1 MYLWA
6 QHASLKPAKLLSNF
20 ASGTCHDLKKSI
32 FAASAICGVLVLSL
46 TAAIG
51 QDADY
56 NLETLTLYGDKTAPL
71 AEDTISSGREIGLQ
85 YAYTF

>member
-1 MYLWA
+1 
-6 QHASLKPAKLLSNF
+6 LKPAKLLSNF

-32 FAASAICGVLVLSL
+32 FAASLICGVSVLSL

-56 NLETLTLYGDKTAPL
+56 NLEALTLYGGKTAPL
-71 AEDTISSGREIGLQ
+71 AEAPISSGHEIGLH
-85 YAYTF
+85 YDYTF